1 MKNSIEELEGI
12 RKGFDHYSE
21 RTRISPWPAR
31 IVGFLLGVL
40 VVCILVYFTQS
51 KAAEARC
58 GEIRVTEVVDGDTL
72 RGQITGLP
80 SPLNRISI
88 RVMGIDTPEKRGK
101 CAGEKA
107 LAKEATAFLKE
118 KFQQTQ
124 SVELRWVEWDK
135 YGGRI
140 LADVYFDDKS
150 VSEMMIKNKL
160 ATPYAGGK
168 KLDWCQPI
176 LDISTQK
183 D

>member
-1 MKNSIEELEGI
+1 MKNSIE
-12 RKGFDHYSE
+12 GFDHYSE

-31 IVGFLLGVL
+31 IVVFLLGVL

-72 RGQITGLP
+72 RGKITGLP
-80 SPLNRISI
+80 APLNRISI

-124 SVELRWVEWDK
+124 SIELRWVEWDK

-140 LADVYFDDKS
+140 LADVYFDGMS

-160 ATPYAGGK
+160 ATPYSGGK
-168 KLDWCQPI
+168 KLNWCQPI
-176 LDISTQK
+176 LDTSTQK